1 LNSKT
6 CEMALSE
13 LLKLTKEPNI
23 TIAIPLAELEHVFGL
38 PGNDVESALS
48 SLSKDGIITVRFCPS
63 DISICVLPAA
73 FGYFQEKQEAE
84 KRQNKLLIW
93 EIFKWALPIILSIL
107 SLAKFYEKEITSTWQ
122 QLTQLWK

>member
-6 CEMALSE
+6 CEMVLSE
-13 LLKLTKEPNI
+13 LLKVTKEPNI
-23 TIAIPLAELEHVFGL
+23 TIAIPLAELEHVFGI

-73 FGYFQEKQEAE
+73 FGYFDTKKEREKKERRKKWEDRAYSFFSGIITT
-84 KRQNKLLIW
+84 LLVQWLIR
-93 EIFKWALPIILSIL
+93 IMLR
-107 SLAKFYEKEITSTWQ
+107 
-122 QLTQLWK
+122 